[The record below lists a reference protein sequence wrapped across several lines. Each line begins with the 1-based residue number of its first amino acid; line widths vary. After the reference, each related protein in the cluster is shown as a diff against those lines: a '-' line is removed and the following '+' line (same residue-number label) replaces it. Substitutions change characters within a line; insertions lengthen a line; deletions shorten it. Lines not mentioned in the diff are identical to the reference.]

1 MKATE
6 QIEVFINRLSEG
18 QTFSYR
24 DLGLDTSKREA
35 VIKYL
40 NRLASKNKIKKLAK
54 GKFYKPINSRF
65 GTLAP
70 SQDQIVKDLLEKNGK
85 TIGYLT
91 GYSAYNELG
100 LSSQIST
107 VIQIGKSETRAAFSR
122 GIYKIH
128 LIKQKN
134 KITKKNIPLLKI
146 LDTIRFIKSIPGSTI
161 EESCLRLIA
170 IIKGLPDPELT
181 SIIKLAMA
189 YPPATRALLGAIIE
203 KTKKNINTEILL
215 KSLNP
220 ISSYKLSVTRQV
232 LPNAASW
239 NIK

>member
-1 MKATE
+1 MRTAKQVE
-6 QIEVFINRLSEG
+6 LFISELPEG
-18 QTFSYR
+18 QIFSYR
-24 DLGLDTSKREA
+24 DLGLDASNREA

-40 NRLASKNKIKKLAK
+40 NRLASKNIIKKLVK
-54 GKFYKPINSRF
+54 GKFYKAINSKF

-91 GYSAYNELG
+91 GYSTYNELG
-100 LSSQIST
+100 LSSQLST
-107 VIQIGKSETRAAFSR
+107 IIQIGRNETRAAFSR

-146 LDTIRFIKSIPGSTI
+146 LDAIRFIKKIPDSTI
-161 EESCLRLIA
+161 DQSCLRLIA
-170 IIKGLPDPELT
+170 IIKSLSDSEL
-181 SIIKLAMA
+181 SSLIKLALV
-189 YPPATRALLGAIIE
+189 YPPAARALLGALLE
-203 KTKKNINTEILL
+203 RAKRGINTEFLL
-215 KSLNP
+215 ESLNP
-220 ISSYKLSVTRQV
+220 ISIYSLSVSRKV
-232 LPNAASW
+232 LPNALSW

>member
-1 MKATE
+1 MKTAK
-6 QIEVFINRLSEG
+6 QIEIFISKLPKG
-18 QTFSYR
+18 QTFNYS
-24 DLGLDTSKREA
+24 DLGLEASKRESA
-35 VIKYL
+35 IKYL

-54 GKFYKPINSRF
+54 GKFYQPINSQF

-70 SQDQIVKDLLEKNGK
+70 PQDQVVKDLLEKNGK

-100 LSSQIST
+100 LSSQISAI
-107 VIQIGKSETRAAFSR
+107 IQIGKNETRPAFSR

-134 KITKKNIPLLKI
+134 KITEKNIPLLKI
-146 LDTIRFIKSIPGSTI
+146 LDAIRFIKSIPDSTI
-161 EESCLRLIA
+161 DQSCLRLIA
-170 IIKGLPDPELT
+170 IIKGLSNTELT
-181 SIIKLAMA
+181 LIVKLAIV

-203 KTKKNINTEILL
+203 KAKKSINTEILL

-220 ISSYKLSVTRQV
+220 ISTYKLSISRRV